1 MKQKIEAFKQN
12 NINLLSKERL
22 KSYSIAEDKSDIEIQ
37 IERHDKNLNL
47 IQRIV
52 KNIAY
57 IEIGIRNLLDYYMKE
72 KYQISDWI
80 EYKANQ
86 SSSFKNIVDSIKERY
101 VDSSNINN
109 NQLLSNL
116 TLGQVIKII
125 KDEDASDILFDFN
138 QINFK
143 KYYQKNRNR
152 TINNKSRLT
161 NKEKVDIM
169 LSLLA
174 NIRNRAFHWESLIK
188 LKDNGHPRLTVGDYG
203 IIYIS
208 VEATKIEDFL
218 QDILDEIYKNNW
230 SWGD

>member
-218 QDILDEIYKNNW
+218 QDILDEIYKNN
-230 SWGD
+230 